1 MVCGV
6 VCCSGVWCGVLLR
19 DDPVVLGRAL
29 LNFNVNLKKISNFE
43 KIRKRTRKRMKEK

>member
-29 LNFNVNLKKISNFE
+29 LNFNVNLKNFRISKKYVKGLE
-43 KIRKRTRKRMKEK
+43 KE